1 MKSNSDYLGLIQP
14 TCINL
19 HLVLPPQV
27 MVLNVSNLLKTVKAV
42 EDEHTRGTRAME
54 STVEAI
60 SQEIRTM
67 GSPLAHNAP
76 PMGPEELI
84 RVTKNV
90 TTATAKA
97 VAAGASNLQS
107 DIVAA
112 ANLGRRAISDM
123 LMVSKTVAYTC
134 AETAELRQRTLDAGV
149 AIAVSY
155 RDLLEGVL
163 KGCSGD
169 ERMHLSR
176 RVAKCVTDLV
186 AMAHLLKGSNYE
198 DPEDPT
204 VIAENELL
212 GAAASIDAAAKK
224 LANLRPRRNDVKV
237 REDFY
242 LLAICRF
249 VDDFDGYGGLK
260 STPFGPLNGRR
271 FKKFG
276 KILLR
281 M

>member
-1 MKSNSDYLGLIQP
+1 
-14 TCINL
+14 
-19 HLVLPPQV
+19 

-67 GSPLAHNAP
+67 NTPMSPNSP

-97 VAAGASNLQS
+97 VAAGTSNSQT

-112 ANLGRRAISDM
+112 ANIGRKAISEM
-123 LMVSKTVAYTC
+123 LAVCKSVAYSC
-134 AETAELRQRTLDAGV
+134 AETHDLRQRTIDAGV
-149 AIAVSY
+149 SIAVSY

-163 KGCSGD
+163 KGCSAD

-186 AMAHLLKGSNYE
+186 AMAQLLKGSDWV

-237 REDFY
+237 SDSTSFFS
-242 LLAICRF
+242 LCRIRSFAFETVRSLKWNFDLF
-249 VDDFDGYGGLK
+249 VHLVVYGGQRVFLVEH
-260 STPFGPLNGRR
+260 SFGW
-271 FKKFG
+271 
-276 KILLR
+276 
-281 M
+281 